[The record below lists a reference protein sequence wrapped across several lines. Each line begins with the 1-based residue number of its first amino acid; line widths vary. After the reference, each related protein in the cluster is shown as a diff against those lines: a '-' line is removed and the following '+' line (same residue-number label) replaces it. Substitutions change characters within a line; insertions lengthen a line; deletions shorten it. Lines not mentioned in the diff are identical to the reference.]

1 MQNIAPRRKLK
12 SFKEVTKHVGVDR
25 QIRRLA
31 EALDLTKSRQNS
43 AVSDETTTLSYFIMS
58 IPKDCTYAEK
68 IDRLSE
74 IADTIL
80 DVEGT
85 DVMCFSMWVPGGN
98 QPPTLN

>member
-1 MQNIAPRRKLK
+1 MLQIATRRKLK
-12 SFKEVTKHVGVDR
+12 SFKEVTKHVGIDR
-25 QIRRLA
+25 QLRRLA

-58 IPKDCTYAEK
+58 IFKDCTYEEK

-80 DVEGT
+80 GVEGS
-85 DVMCFSMWVPGGN
+85 DVLCFSMWVPDGN
-98 QPPTLN
+98 QPPTFN